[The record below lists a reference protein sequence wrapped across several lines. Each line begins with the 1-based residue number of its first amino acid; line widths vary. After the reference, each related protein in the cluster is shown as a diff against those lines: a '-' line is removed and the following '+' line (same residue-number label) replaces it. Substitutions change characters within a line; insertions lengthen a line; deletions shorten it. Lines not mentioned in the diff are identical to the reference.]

1 MVRLKMR
8 SFFDGRDFQIRWDL
22 LPDSKEEKF
31 IEWLL
36 GPAFLSATNMD
47 NEHFLER
54 VFSGYPPAYN
64 HSPESLARLY
74 DRVYEW
80 VCKNYSTW
88 KRRCNERIEIERSI
102 GE

>member
-1 MVRLKMR
+1 MVKLRLR
-8 SFFDGRDFQIRWDL
+8 TFFDGEFQIRWDL
-22 LPDSKEEKF
+22 LHETEEEEKF
-31 IEWLL
+31 VAWLL
-36 GPAFLSATNMD
+36 GPAFLYWTNMD

-54 VFSGYPPAYN
+54 VFSGYPPRYDN
-64 HSPESLARLY
+64 DPVSLARLY

>member
-36 GPAFLSATNMD
+36 GPAFLSATK
-47 NEHFLER
+47 L
-54 VFSGYPPAYN
+54 SG
-64 HSPESLARLY
+64 E
-74 DRVYEW
+74 
-80 VCKNYSTW
+80 
-88 KRRCNERIEIERSI
+88 
-102 GE
+102 